1 MNTALEQIM
10 LEAAKAHLQQL
21 DDEQF
26 LAVSCDLQQLH
37 DGIIRIVYHQS
48 LRRMY
53 RAPRRVT
60 DKRERSKEKIN
71 NMIQR
76 GGTQAMRCNTT
87 CNSMKRKGDG
97 KI

>member
-60 DKRERSKEKIN
+60 ADVFLLSKKQIGR
-71 NMIQR
+71 IISKKSS
-76 GGTQAMRCNTT
+76 A
-87 CNSMKRKGDG
+87 
-97 KI
+97 

>member
-21 DDEQF
+21 DDEQY

-60 DKRERSKEKIN
+60 ADVFLLSKKQIGR
-71 NMIQR
+71 IISKKSS
-76 GGTQAMRCNTT
+76 A
-87 CNSMKRKGDG
+87 
-97 KI
+97 

>member
-1 MNTALEQIM
+1 MQNGILNFYKMNTALEQIM

-60 DKRERSKEKIN
+60 ADVFLLSKKQIGR
-71 NMIQR
+71 IISKKSS
-76 GGTQAMRCNTT
+76 A
-87 CNSMKRKGDG
+87 
-97 KI
+97 

>member
-1 MNTALEQIM
+1 MQNGILNFYKMNTALEQIM
-10 LEAAKAHLQQL
+10 LEAAKAHLRQL

-60 DKRERSKEKIN
+60 ADVFLLSKKQIGR
-71 NMIQR
+71 IISKKSS
-76 GGTQAMRCNTT
+76 A
-87 CNSMKRKGDG
+87 
-97 KI
+97 

>member
-1 MNTALEQIM
+1 MQNGILNFYRMNTALEQIM

-60 DKRERSKEKIN
+60 ADVFLLSKKQIGR
-71 NMIQR
+71 IISKKSS
-76 GGTQAMRCNTT
+76 A
-87 CNSMKRKGDG
+87 
-97 KI
+97 

>member
-21 DDEQF
+21 DDEQL

-60 DKRERSKEKIN
+60 ADVFLLSKKQIGR
-71 NMIQR
+71 IISKKSS
-76 GGTQAMRCNTT
+76 A
-87 CNSMKRKGDG
+87 
-97 KI
+97 

>member
-10 LEAAKAHLQQL
+10 LEAAKAHLRQL

-60 DKRERSKEKIN
+60 ADVFLLSKKQIGR
-71 NMIQR
+71 IISKKSS
-76 GGTQAMRCNTT
+76 A
-87 CNSMKRKGDG
+87 
-97 KI
+97 

>member
-1 MNTALEQIM
+1 MQNGILNFYKMNTALEQIM

-26 LAVSCDLQQLH
+26 LAVSCDLQKLH

-60 DKRERSKEKIN
+60 ADVFLLSKKQIGR
-71 NMIQR
+71 IISKKSS
-76 GGTQAMRCNTT
+76 A
-87 CNSMKRKGDG
+87 
-97 KI
+97 